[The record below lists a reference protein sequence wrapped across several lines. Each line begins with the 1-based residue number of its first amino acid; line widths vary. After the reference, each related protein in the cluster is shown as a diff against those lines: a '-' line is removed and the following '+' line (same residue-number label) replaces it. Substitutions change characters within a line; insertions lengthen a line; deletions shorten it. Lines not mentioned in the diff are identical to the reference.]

1 MGAWWYCWC
10 WLRICLCLCHCLC
23 HCQCHC
29 DRLCDCVKRKG
40 SVPAW
45 MGGGIGGA
53 GFGSSCLRWRSSSP
67 LLLLLLLLL
76 HLCRQTLHQLS
87 PTRAFSATTCS
98 GGGRGG
104 EVIWWFETVH
114 CAARMR
120 SLFPVGQPQV
130 GGKAVR
136 SMQSDLGSILDQCQ
150 SSFSKMS
157 KQSVRVVLN

>member
-10 WLRICLCLCHCLC
+10 WLRICLCLCDCQC
-23 HCQCHC
+23 HCQCHYDC
-29 DRLCDCVKRKG
+29 LCDCVKRKG

-98 GGGRGG
+98 GGGRG
-104 EVIWWFETVH
+104 VRWFGGSRLCTVQPEWGLSSQLASH
-114 CAARMR
+114 RWEARL
-120 SLFPVGQPQV
+120 SDQCL
-130 GGKAVR
+130 
-136 SMQSDLGSILDQCQ
+136 SDLGSILDQCQ

-157 KQSVRVVLN
+157 KQSMCLVLN